1 MSNNS
6 VIQVS
11 RKLHIDDDKNIALV
25 SLNTHHHKK
34 GQPVIVKYFKD
45 RDTGETDMMI
55 AMGKKDGVGPDC
67 YTLIQ
72 SSEECLVKT
81 IGLPCVSQ
89 LTNGEKCLCYLES
102 SDNGPEGWYLVY
114 DVPNSD
120 HSIYVRHF
128 DLITEPTIFR
138 NLDDGFRWFYSNEE
152 LKREDDFISSANI
165 EEIIINNLD
174 NYLQPS
180 INAHLDIDATESD
193 DKYYLDY
200 GTQSVDSPEF
210 TLNVYNFNNEDITSD
225 CTITVSDVTNVECI
239 EDHRYR
245 IYKQYTND
253 SEIKINATTPNGS
266 VLSITKHIYFPH
278 EIFYGTTDNST
289 VITNDIEN
297 VQSKII
303 YLDQNS
309 FSIVYNLENSR
320 SILLTSVDLGTAD
333 HIYDIHGLDYL
344 EDYTQRNDFS
354 YNGQTYYAY
363 IKQDRVTI
371 DNFKQTFV
379 YGW

>member
-1 MSNNS
+1 MSNGS
-6 VIQVS
+6 IIQVS
-11 RKLHIDDDKNIALV
+11 RKLHIDGDKNIALV
-25 SLNTHHHKK
+25 SLNSYHHKK
-34 GQPVIVKYFKD
+34 GQPVIVKYFKEGNA
-45 RDTGETDMMI
+45 GETDMMI
-55 AMGKKDGVGPDC
+55 AIGKKDGIGPDC

-72 SSEECLVKT
+72 SNEECLVKT

-89 LTNGEKCLCYLES
+89 LTNGEKCLCYCES

-128 DLITEPTIFR
+128 DLVTEPTVFR

-152 LKREDDFISSANI
+152 LKREDDFISSASI
-165 EEIIINNLD
+165 EEMIINNLN
-174 NYLQPS
+174 NYSPPS
-180 INAHLDIDATESD
+180 ISAQLQIGVTERD

-200 GTQSVDSPEF
+200 GTQNVDSPEF
-210 TLNVYNFNNEDITSD
+210 TLTIYSNDEDITSD
-225 CTITVSDVTNVECI
+225 CTVTVTGVTNVEFV
-239 EDHRYR
+239 EDHTYR
-245 IYKQYTND
+245 IYKQYTTD
-253 SEIKINATTPNGS
+253 SDIIINATTPNGS

-278 EIFYGTTDNST
+278 EVLYGTTTSENS
-289 VITNDIEN
+289 IEN

-309 FSIVYNLENSR
+309 FFVIYNLVNSK
-320 SILLTSVDLGTAD
+320 SILLTTTDLGIAE
-333 HIYDIHGLDYL
+333 HIYDVHGLDYL